1 MYRAGGEQA
10 GLTLYSYSMGE
21 PDWETWCPGNDGR
34 LEPWHQRQRVY
45 PWQTRGG
52 AEARRRRALHLVT
65 TNDAVRVTLPTRQM
79 SLPKGVTS
87 LEE

>member
-1 MYRAGGEQA
+1 MYRPGGKQA
-10 GLTLYSYSMGE
+10 GLTLYSYNMGK
-21 PDWETWCPGNDGR
+21 PDGR
-34 LEPWHQRQRVY
+34 RGVQQMMAASNLRISGGGY

-65 TNDAVRVTLPTRQM
+65 DHDAVRVTLPTRRM
-79 SLPKGVTS
+79 SLPKGATS